1 MTSEEGPGGATPY
14 TNADDAPGWGLP
26 SSDPA
31 IAPSPGAVD
40 HDAPLTPVQQAVV
53 DEIAEGQR
61 ALGHE
66 MRWRRLSHIDLFEG
80 GAGIGPSLIDSALAS
95 RAAGQV
101 DETERQAEVL
111 AGISDPV
118 VDTVP
123 HFPKGGP
130 PTPEEVHEA
139 EMNPWPHHNMAETI
153 EHNRQL
159 RQGDQGDSA

>member
-1 MTSEEGPGGATPY
+1 MTSVEGPSEATRN
-14 TNADDAPGWGLP
+14 TNADDSPGWGLP

-31 IAPSPGAVD
+31 TESSVSAGND
-40 HDAPLTPVQQAVV
+40 DAPLTPVQQAVV
-53 DEIAEGQR
+53 NEVAEGQQ

-66 MRWRRLSHIDLFEG
+66 MRWRRRSDIDLFEG
-80 GAGIGPSLIDSALAS
+80 GAGLGASMIDSMLAA
-95 RAAGQV
+95 RAAGRV

-111 AGISDPV
+111 AGTSDTAADSEPR
-118 VDTVP
+118 
-123 HFPKGGP
+123 FPKGGP

-159 RQGDQGDSA
+159 RQEGSGNSA